1 MKTVRFAALALFLLG
16 SVMAC
21 ASTGS
26 SGARTSAD
34 RITAEELAEARG
46 DVSNLYDLVNRLRPR
61 WLANRSPGSLVGGS
75 YGIVVYMEQSF
86 LGGPEELRNFSPDVA
101 TSLRYLDA
109 SEAVA
114 QLPGLGS
121 RGVAG
126 AIVIKT
132 RE

>member
-1 MKTVRFAALALFLLG
+1 MKTIRFAALALLVLG
-16 SVMAC
+16 SAAAC
-21 ASTGS
+21 ASAESRGP
-26 SGARTSAD
+26 RTSAN
-34 RITAEELAEARG
+34 RITAEELAEVSR
-46 DVSNLYDLVNRLRPR
+46 DVTNLYDVVSRLRPR
-61 WLANRSPGSLVGGS
+61 WLSNRSPGSLAGGS

-86 LGGPEELRNFSPDVA
+86 LGGPEELRNLSPDVA
-101 TSLRYLDA
+101 TSLRYLDT

-132 RE
+132 R